1 MNMKWKEDDVVLC
14 IVKRIEGTTVFL
26 ELEDGTSAQ
35 MVLSEVAAGRIR
47 NLRNYVTPGK
57 IVVCKVLRISG
68 DRIEMSLRR
77 VTGKERERILESN
90 KKEKILKG
98 MLKAVVENPAK
109 IIEKI
114 KEEYDILD
122 FFESVQENPRIFE
135 KFLPSKDAEKIV
147 KIFSDKREKD
157 KFVEKNFFLKS
168 LEENGVEDIRHILDV
183 NAEIHYL
190 GSSRFSIL
198 IKGKDF
204 KEANNKL
211 EEVLREIEKRAKIKG
226 AIFEILREK

>member
-26 ELEDGTSAQ
+26 ELEDGTPAQ

-90 KKEKILKG
+90 KKEK
-98 MLKAVVENPAK
+98 
-109 IIEKI
+109 
-114 KEEYDILD
+114 YDILD

-157 KFVEKNFFLKS
+157 KFVEKKFFLKS

-190 GSSRFSIL
+190 GSS
-198 IKGKDF
+198 
-204 KEANNKL
+204 
-211 EEVLREIEKRAKIKG
+211 
-226 AIFEILREK
+226 